1 MPFCTNCG
9 AKIADG
15 AKFCTNCGGAV
26 NSRTGN
32 KREIV
37 YDGNI
42 HKCPNCGETLSAF
55 VSVCPTC
62 GYEIRGKSAA
72 DSVQTFYRDLNGVQT
87 TEQKDRMIR
96 NFPVPNTKEDIIEFM
111 ILASSNILGEDER
124 DIYEAWLAKF
134 EQTYQKALILFSGD
148 PDLSRIQ
155 QIYENC
161 QVNIE
166 SEKQRKLQRFT
177 ADTVIRNI
185 AACVGVILM
194 IIAVIMD
201 KTGGNSSLMQVV
213 AYIILIASAAS
224 LFKRGASTI
233 DYVVGAASGL
243 FTLLLAFMLS
253 ISGMGQLC
261 GGIVLIIVAVNY
273 FKSLN
278 HTKK

>member
-15 AKFCTNCGGAV
+15 AKFCPNCGGAV
-26 NSRTGN
+26 NNRTGN
-32 KREIV
+32 KRETV

-55 VSVCPTC
+55 VSVCPAC
-62 GYEIRGKSAA
+62 GYEIRGKLAA
-72 DSVQTFYRDLNGVQT
+72 DSVQTFYRDLNGAQT

-148 PDLSRIQ
+148 PDFSRIQ

-166 SEKQRKLQRFT
+166 SEKQRKLTRFT

-201 KTGGNSSLMQVV
+201 RTGGNGSLMEVV
-213 AYIILIASAAS
+213 AYIVLIASAAS

-233 DYVVGAASGL
+233 DYAVGAASGL
-243 FTLLLAFMLS
+243 LTLILAFMLS
-253 ISGMGQLC
+253 FGEMGQLC

-278 HTKK
+278 RTKK

>member
-9 AKIADG
+9 AQIADG
-15 AKFCTNCGGAV
+15 AKFCTNCGAV

-32 KREIV
+32 KRETV

-55 VSVCPTC
+55 ISVCPAC
-62 GYEIRGKSAA
+62 GYEIRGKSAV
-72 DSVQTFYRDLNGVQT
+72 DSVQDFYRDLNGAQT
-87 TEQKDRMIR
+87 TEQKNRMIR

-111 ILASSNILGEDER
+111 ILASSNILGENEQN
-124 DIYEAWLAKF
+124 IYEAWLAKF

-148 PDLSRIQ
+148 PDSSRIR

-166 SEKQRKLQRFT
+166 SEKQRKLTRFA

-185 AACVGVILM
+185 AACVGIILM

-201 KTGGNSSLMQVV
+201 RTGGNGSLMEVI
-213 AYIILIASAAS
+213 AYIVLIASATS
-224 LFKRGASTI
+224 LFKRGANTI

-243 FTLLLAFMLS
+243 LTLFLAFMLS
-253 ISGMGQLC
+253 NSKMGQLC

-278 HTKK
+278 RTTK

>member
-9 AKIADG
+9 AKFADG
-15 AKFCTNCGGAV
+15 AKFCTNCGGAI
-26 NSRTGN
+26 NCRTGN
-32 KREIV
+32 KRETV

-55 VSVCPTC
+55 VSGCPTC

-72 DSVQTFYRDLNGVQT
+72 DSVQTFYRDLNGAQT

-134 EQTYQKALILFSGD
+134 EQTYQKALIVFSGD
-148 PDLSRIQ
+148 SDFSRIR

-166 SEKQRKLQRFT
+166 NEKQRKLTRFT
-177 ADTVIRNI
+177 ADTAIRNI
-185 AACVGVILM
+185 AVCVGVILM
-194 IIAVIMD
+194 IIAVIMNR
-201 KTGGNSSLMQVV
+201 TGGDGSMIEIV
-213 AYIILIASAAS
+213 AYIVLIASASS

-233 DYVVGAASGL
+233 DYAVGAASGL
-243 FTLLLAFMLS
+243 LTLFVAFMLS
-253 ISGMGQLC
+253 ISEIGQLC

-278 HTKK
+278 HAKK

>member
-15 AKFCTNCGGAV
+15 AKFCTNCGSAV

-32 KREIV
+32 KRETV

-55 VSVCPTC
+55 VSVCPAC
-62 GYEIRGKSAA
+62 GYEIRGKSAV
-72 DSVQTFYRDLNGVQT
+72 DSVQSFYRDLNGAQT

-148 PDLSRIQ
+148 SDFSRIQ

-166 SEKQRKLQRFT
+166 SEKQRKLTRFT

-185 AACVGVILM
+185 AACVGIILM

-201 KTGGNSSLMQVV
+201 RTGGNGSLMEVV
-213 AYIILIASAAS
+213 AYIVLIASAAS

-243 FTLLLAFMLS
+243 LTLFLAFMLS
-253 ISGMGQLC
+253 ISEMGQLC
-261 GGIVLIIVAVNY
+261 SGIVLIIVAVNY

>member
-15 AKFCTNCGGAV
+15 AKFCPNCGGTV
-26 NSRTGN
+26 NNRTGN
-32 KREIV
+32 KRKTV

-42 HKCPNCGETLSAF
+42 HKCPNCGERLSAF

-72 DSVQTFYRDLNGVQT
+72 DSVQTFYRDLNRAQT
-87 TEQKDRMIR
+87 TEQKDCMIR

-148 PDLSRIQ
+148 PDFSRIQ

-166 SEKQRKLQRFT
+166 SEKQRKLTRFT

-201 KTGGNSSLMQVV
+201 KTGGNSSLMEVV
-213 AYIILIASAAS
+213 AYIVLIASAAS

-233 DYVVGAASGL
+233 DYAVGAASGL
-243 FTLLLAFMLS
+243 LTLFLAFMLS
-253 ISGMGQLC
+253 FGEMGQLC

-278 HTKK
+278 RTKK

>member
-15 AKFCTNCGGAV
+15 AKFCPNCGGAI
-26 NSRTGN
+26 NGRTGN
-32 KREIV
+32 KRETV

-55 VSVCPTC
+55 VSVCPAC

-72 DSVQTFYRDLNGVQT
+72 DSVQTFYRDLNGAQT

-148 PDLSRIQ
+148 PDFSRIQ

-161 QVNIE
+161 QINIE

-201 KTGGNSSLMQVV
+201 KTGGNGSLMEVV
-213 AYIILIASAAS
+213 AYIVLIASAAS

-233 DYVVGAASGL
+233 DYAVGAASGL

-253 ISGMGQLC
+253 ISEMGQLC

-278 HTKK
+278 HTKN

>member
-32 KREIV
+32 KREVV

-42 HKCPNCGETLSAF
+42 HKCPTCGETLSAF

-72 DSVQTFYRDLNGVQT
+72 DSVQTFYRDLNRAQT

-148 PDLSRIQ
+148 PDFSRIQ

-166 SEKQRKLQRFT
+166 SEKQRKLTRFT

-233 DYVVGAASGL
+233 DYAVGAASGL
-243 FTLLLAFMLS
+243 FTLLLTFMLS
-253 ISGMGQLC
+253 VSGMGQLC

-278 HTKK
+278 HAKK

>member
-9 AKIADG
+9 AQIADG
-15 AKFCTNCGGAV
+15 AKFCTNCGAV

-32 KREIV
+32 KRETV

-55 VSVCPTC
+55 ISVCPAC
-62 GYEIRGKSAA
+62 GYEIRGKSAV
-72 DSVQTFYRDLNGVQT
+72 DSVQDFYRDLNGAQT
-87 TEQKDRMIR
+87 TEQKNRMIR

-111 ILASSNILGEDER
+111 ILASSNILGENEQN
-124 DIYEAWLAKF
+124 IYEAWLAKF

-148 PDLSRIQ
+148 PDSSRIR

-166 SEKQRKLQRFT
+166 SEKQRKLTRFA

-185 AACVGVILM
+185 AACVGIILM

-201 KTGGNSSLMQVV
+201 RTGGNGSLMEVI
-213 AYIILIASAAS
+213 AYIVLIASATS
-224 LFKRGASTI
+224 LFKRGANTI

-243 FTLLLAFMLS
+243 LTLFLAFMLS
-253 ISGMGQLC
+253 NSKMGQLC
-261 GGIVLIIVAVNY
+261 GGIVLIIVAANY

-278 HTKK
+278 RTPK